1 MLALCSALLVTL
13 SAGPSEANPEST
25 VRAMIARYLPSQE
38 NEFAIERIHAE
49 HGQSVFEITGRNNKI
64 VLRGSDGVALASSF
78 NWYLKHVAQGQIS
91 SRSDQLNLPK
101 HLPIP
106 IKPIRKTSPYRMV
119 NYLNYC
125 TFCYTS
131 AFWSWKEWE
140 REIDQMAMSGVTTPL
155 MIVGNEIVWERV
167 LKRLGYSRADIAKF
181 IPGCAFTAWWLMGNQ
196 EGEGGPVPDSLI
208 QSESKLAQRILA
220 RMRAYGMQPILQ
232 GFNGVVPT
240 TLPKH
245 LPGANIV
252 DQGKWAGGYQRP
264 SVLSPLDPQFSRVA
278 QLWYEEHAKLYGKS
292 TYYGGDLF
300 HEGGRTA
307 GLDLA
312 QCAKAVQ
319 HEMQRKN
326 PDATW
331 VLQGWSG
338 NPPRKLLDATDP
350 DHVVV
355 EYIQSYPQEAS
366 LQDYSGR
373 PWTFCM
379 VNTFG
384 GHETLGGSLPMI
396 AQLPSHLGVATN
408 KNNIGIGI
416 LDEGL
421 DTNPAVYDLFSDM
434 VWQTEDASVSDW
446 VREYSRRRYGSTDP
460 SAEKFWSL
468 MSSELLGHQSENLL
482 CARPRFG
489 ITSTSSW
496 GDDTLTHDLDKM
508 LQAGSYLLACR
519 TKFSRQ
525 ATYQS
530 DCVELFRQLF
540 NDYGVQIYEQ
550 LSDAYTRKDIQA
562 FSRLSKEL
570 LHVLAD
576 CDRIYSTG
584 EHTLLGKWIAD
595 ARAKGTSKAEKDLM
609 ERNARQLITLW
620 TPNETDLT
628 DYAYRQWGG
637 LTHDYYLPRWQAFL
651 KRAAASLS
659 DPSVSLNANDNSQW
673 ESWVKSTSTH
683 YPIEP
688 IGDPVATA
696 AQLWARYHTQF
707 EAGVAYWRGKKDE
720 AKRWSWS
727 LSGSSK
733 QNQTLQWDI
742 TEKLRSIGAGPIRI
756 SIDYQSGNNAIKI
769 TQVEL
774 LRKTEMAVNGARVS
788 VDVHSGRSGVVT
800 KDNVYALDAGVL
812 DPHAQYL
819 VLISASGDGGNDS
832 HGRIVVSK

>member
-13 SAGPSEANPEST
+13 SVGPSVAEPDST
-25 VRAMIARYLPSQE
+25 VRAMIARYLPSQA
-38 NEFAIERIHAE
+38 NEFAVERIPSE
-49 HGQSVFEITGRNNKI
+49 HGRSVFEITGRGDKI
-64 VLRGSDGVALASSF
+64 LLRGSDGVALASSF

-91 SRSDQLNLPK
+91 GRGDQLILPK
-101 HLPIP
+101 NLPIP
-106 IKPIRKTSPYRMV
+106 TKPIRKVSPYRMV

-131 AFWSWKEWE
+131 AFWSWNQWE
-140 REIDQMAMSGVTTPL
+140 REIDLMAMSGVTTPL

-167 LKRLGYSRADIAKF
+167 LKRLGYSKSDVEKF

-240 TLPKH
+240 TLSKY

-264 SVLSPLDPQFSRVA
+264 SVLSPLDPQFPRVA
-278 QLWYEEHAKLYGKS
+278 ELWYEEHAKLYGKS

-319 HEMQRKN
+319 REMRRNN
-326 PDATW
+326 PEATW

-338 NPPRKLLDATDP
+338 NPPRKLLEATDP
-350 DHVVV
+350 HHVVV
-355 EYIQSYPQEAS
+355 EYIQSYPEAPS
-366 LQDYSGR
+366 IQDYSGR

-384 GHETLGGSLPMI
+384 GHETLGGSLPMVS
-396 AQLPSHLGVATN
+396 QFPSRLGVASN
-408 KNNIGIGI
+408 KHNIGIGI

-434 VWQTEDASVSDW
+434 VWETKDVSVSSW
-446 VREYSRRRYGSTDP
+446 AREYSRRRYGATDAN
-460 SAEKFWSL
+460 SEKFWTL
-468 MSSELLGHQSENLL
+468 MGSALLGHQAENLL
-482 CARPRFG
+482 CARPHFG

-496 GDDTLTHDLDKM
+496 GDDTLTHDLGKM
-508 LQAGSYLLACR
+508 LQASSYLLACR
-519 TKFSRQ
+519 AKFAHQ
-525 ATYQS
+525 ATYRS

-540 NDYGVQIYEQ
+540 NDYGVQIYQQ
-550 LSDAYTRKDIQA
+550 LSEAYTRKDRKA
-562 FSRLSKEL
+562 FSKLSKEL
-570 LHVLAD
+570 LQVLTD
-576 CDRIYSTG
+576 CDLIYATG
-584 EHTLLGKWIAD
+584 EHTLLGKWISN
-595 ARAKGTSKAEKDLM
+595 ARAKGTSIAEKDLM

-620 TPNETDLT
+620 TPTETDLT

-637 LTHDYYLPRWQAFL
+637 LARDYYLPRWQAFL
-651 KRAAASLS
+651 KRAADSLS
-659 DPSVSLNANDNSQW
+659 DPTVSLSFNDSAQW
-673 ESWVKSTSTH
+673 ESWVKSTAVH
-683 YPIEP
+683 YPSQP
-688 IGDPVATA
+688 TGDPVATA
-696 AQLWARYHTQF
+696 TQLWATYHTKF
-707 EAGVAYWRGKKDE
+707 EAGVAYWRAKKEE

-727 LSGSSK
+727 LANSAK
-733 QNQTLQWDI
+733 QSQTLQWDI
-742 TEKLRSIGAGPIRI
+742 TEKLRTIGAGKIYVTVE
-756 SIDYQSGNNAIKI
+756 YQSGNNAI
-769 TQVEL
+769 TVSQVEL
-774 LRKTEMAVNGARVS
+774 LRKTEMAVNGSRVS
-788 VDVHSGRSGVVT
+788 VDVHAGRSGVIT
-800 KDNVYALDAGVL
+800 KDNVYALDPGVL

-819 VLISASGDGGNDS
+819 LAVSASGDGGNDS
-832 HGRIVVSK
+832 HGRIVISK

>member
-1 MLALCSALLVTL
+1 MLALCSALFVTL
-13 SAGPSEANPEST
+13 TSAQPFRAAEST
-25 VRAMIARYLPSQE
+25 VRGMIARYAPVHSNDFVLESLPPE
-38 NEFAIERIHAE
+38 KGH
-49 HGQSVFEITGRNNKI
+49 SVFEIESRGTKI
-64 VLRGSDGVALASSF
+64 VLRASDGVALASCF
-78 NWYLKHVAQGQIS
+78 NWYLKHVAQCQVSTRG
-91 SRSDQLNLPK
+91 DQLKLPR
-101 HLPIP
+101 HLPGLA
-106 IKPIRKTSPYRMV
+106 KTIRRVSPYQVV

-131 AFWSWKEWE
+131 AFWSWSQWE
-140 REIDQMAMSGVTTPL
+140 REIDMMAMSGVTTPL

-167 LKRLGYSRADIAKF
+167 LKRLGYSQSDIAKF

-196 EGEGGPVPDSLI
+196 EGEGGPVPESLI
-208 QSESKLAQRILA
+208 QSESKLAQRILS

-240 TLPKH
+240 SLPKY

-264 SVLSPLDPQFSRVA
+264 SVLSPLDPQFSHVA
-278 QLWYEEHAKLYGKS
+278 QLWYEEHAKVYGKS
-292 TYYGGDLF
+292 NYYGGDLF

-319 HEMQRKN
+319 REMRRNN
-326 PDATW
+326 PQAKW

-338 NPPRKLLDATDP
+338 NPPRKLLEATDP
-350 DHVVV
+350 DHIVV
-355 EYIQSYPQEAS
+355 EYIQSYPQEATI
-366 LQDYSGR
+366 QDYSGR

-384 GHETLGGSLPMI
+384 GHETLGGSLPMV
-396 AQLPSHLGVATN
+396 AQLPSHLNVVSN
-408 KNNIGIGI
+408 KHNVGIGI

-434 VWQTEDASVSDW
+434 VWQSKDASVSSWAKD
-446 VREYSRRRYGSTDP
+446 YARRRYGTSDP
-460 SAEKFWSL
+460 NAEKFWTL
-468 MSSELLGHQSENLL
+468 MGTDLLGHQAENLL

-496 GDDTLTHDLDKM
+496 GDDTLTHDLGLM
-508 LQAGSYLLACR
+508 LQAGSYLLASR
-519 TKFSRQ
+519 AKFAHQ

-540 NDYGVQIYEQ
+540 NDYGVQIYQQ
-550 LSDAYTRKDIQA
+550 LSDAYMRKDADA
-562 FSRLSKEL
+562 FAKLSNEL
-570 LHVLAD
+570 LLVLTD
-576 CDRIYSTG
+576 CDRIYSAG

-620 TPNETDLT
+620 TPNQTDLT

-637 LTHDYYLPRWQAFL
+637 LTRDYYLPRWQAFL
-651 KRAAASLS
+651 KRVAASLS
-659 DPSVSLNANDNSQW
+659 DPSVSLNANDDSQW
-673 ESWVKSTSTH
+673 ESWVKSTALH
-683 YPIEP
+683 YPSGP
-688 IGDPVATA
+688 SGDPVTTATN
-696 AQLWARYHTQF
+696 LWASYHTKF
-707 EAGVAYWRGKKDE
+707 EAGVAYWQGKKDE
-720 AKRWSWS
+720 AKRWSWT

-733 QNQTLQWDI
+733 HSQTLQWDI
-742 TEKLRSIGAGPIRI
+742 TEKLKSIGAGQIHI
-756 SIDYQSGNNAIKI
+756 AIEYQSGNNAII
-769 TQVEL
+769 VTQVEL
-774 LRKTEMAVNGARVS
+774 QRKTKMAVDGTRLS
-788 VDVHSGRSGVVT
+788 IDVHAGRSGVVT
-800 KDNVYALDAGVL
+800 KDNVYVLDAGVL

-832 HGRIVVSK
+832 HGRVVISK

>member
-1 MLALCSALLVTL
+1 MLALCSALFVTL
-13 SAGPSEANPEST
+13 SVCQSEAKPDST
-25 VRAMIARYLPSQE
+25 VRAMIARYLPSQA
-38 NEFAIERIHAE
+38 NEFALERIPTE
-49 HGQSVFEITGRNNKI
+49 QGRSTFEITGRGDKI

-78 NWYLKHVAQGQIS
+78 NWYLKHVAQRQIS
-91 SRSDQLNLPK
+91 GRGDQLRLPR

-106 IKPIRKTSPYRMV
+106 ANTIRKVSPYRMV

-131 AFWSWKEWE
+131 AFWSWKQWE

-167 LKRLGYSRADIAKF
+167 LKRLGYSKSDIEKF

-196 EGEGGPVPDSLI
+196 EGEGGPVPDNLI

-220 RMRAYGMQPILQ
+220 RMRAYGMEPILQ

-240 TLPKH
+240 TLPKY

-264 SVLSPLDPQFSRVA
+264 SVLSPLDPQFSNVA
-278 QLWYEEHAKLYGKS
+278 KLWYEEHAKIYGKS
-292 TYYGGDLF
+292 KYYGGDLF

-319 HEMQRKN
+319 REMRRNN
-326 PDATW
+326 PQATW

-338 NPPRKLLDATDP
+338 NPPRKLLEATDA

-355 EYIQSYPQEAS
+355 EYIQSYPQEATI
-366 LQDYSGR
+366 QDYSGR

-384 GHETLGGSLPMI
+384 GHETLGGSLPMV
-396 AQLPSHLGVATN
+396 AQLPSHLNVSSS
-408 KNNIGIGI
+408 KHNIGIGI

-434 VWQTEDASVSDW
+434 VWQTKDVSVSDW
-446 VREYSRRRYGSTDP
+446 AREYSRRRYGTADAN
-460 SAEKFWSL
+460 AEKFWTVMGSD
-468 MSSELLGHQSENLL
+468 LLGHQAENLL

-496 GDDTLTHDLDKM
+496 GDDTLTHDLGKM

-519 TKFSRQ
+519 AKFGHQS
-525 ATYQS
+525 TYRS

-540 NDYGVQIYEQ
+540 NDYGVQIYQQ
-550 LSDAYTRKDIQA
+550 LSDAYTRKDSDSFA
-562 FSRLSKEL
+562 KLSKEL
-570 LHVLAD
+570 LQVLAD
-576 CDRIYSTG
+576 SDRIFSSG
-584 EHTLLGKWIAD
+584 EHTLLGKWISD
-595 ARAKGTSKAEKDLM
+595 ARDKGSNKAEKDLM

-620 TPNETDLT
+620 TPSQTDLS

-637 LTHDYYLPRWQAFL
+637 LTRDYYLPRWQAFL
-651 KRAAASLS
+651 KRAGDTLS
-659 DPSVSLNANDNSQW
+659 DPRVSLSADDDSQW
-673 ESWVKSTSTH
+673 ESWVKSTALH
-683 YPIEP
+683 YPSQP
-688 IGDPVATA
+688 TGDPVATA
-696 AQLWARYHTQF
+696 ARLWVSYHTKF
-707 EAGVAYWRGKKDE
+707 EAGVAYWRTKKED

-727 LSGSSK
+727 LANSAK
-733 QNQTLQWDI
+733 QSQTLQWDI
-742 TEKLRSIGAGPIRI
+742 TEKLRSIGAGKIHVTVE
-756 SIDYQSGNNAIKI
+756 YQSGNNAIDI
-769 TQVEL
+769 TQVQL
-774 LRKTEMAVNGARVS
+774 LRKTEMAVNGTRLS
-788 VDVHSGRSGVVT
+788 IDIHSGRSGVVI
-800 KDNVYALDAGVL
+800 KDNTYSLDSGVL
-812 DPHAQYL
+812 DIHAQYL
-819 VLISASGDGGNDS
+819 LLISASGDGGNDS
-832 HGRIVVSK
+832 HGRIVISK